1 MPLSYRV
8 DHVRRIV
15 IVVAHGSLTSDEMI
29 RYQKKVWS
37 SPEVAGYAE
46 LVDMTEVEVIGGAS
60 GKQMEALAQL
70 SASMDVPTKTAKFAI
85 VAPQDEIYGLGRMY
99 EAYRE
104 STSGTKRVAVFR
116 NQEDALAWLEEKPT
130 DP

>member
-8 DHVRRIV
+8 DHARRLV
-15 IVVAHGSLTSDEMI
+15 IVVAHGSIKPDDMV

-46 LVDMTEVEVIGGAS
+46 LVDMTEVEMIGDAS
-60 GKQMEALAQL
+60 SQRMDALAQL
-70 SASMDVPTKTAKFAI
+70 SASMDQPGKAAKFAI
-85 VAPQDEIYGLGRMY
+85 VAPQDEIFGLGRMY

-104 STSGTKRVAVFR
+104 SMPGSTKRVAVFR
-116 NQEDALAWLEEKPT
+116 NQEDAMAWLAER
-130 DP
+130 